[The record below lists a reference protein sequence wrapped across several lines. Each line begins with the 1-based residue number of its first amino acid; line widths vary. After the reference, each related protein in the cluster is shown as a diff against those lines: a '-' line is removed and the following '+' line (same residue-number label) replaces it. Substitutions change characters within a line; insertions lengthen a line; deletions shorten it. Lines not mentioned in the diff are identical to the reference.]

1 MLERPCALGRW
12 GEGAQMPD
20 VIASFQQRNLDV
32 GVLAS
37 FFSADLNP
45 DAIVLTRGAIVVFAV
60 ELPVE
65 DDGWRAGSDGPRS
78 SS

>member
-1 MLERPCALGRW
+1 
-12 GEGAQMPD
+12 MPD

-37 FFSADLNP
+37 FFSEDLNP
-45 DAIVLTRGAIVVFAV
+45 DAIVLTRGATVVFAV
-60 ELPVE
+60 KLPVE
-65 DDGWRAGSDGPRS
+65 DDGRRAGSDGPRS